1 MSARVRVSP
10 HPRQRAGTFEVFN
23 RRYGPIPGAD
33 GSIIR
38 PWDDAE
44 VLQAFDSE
52 CFDFVWTVVESS
64 TGNGNL
70 YLVPGFAT
78 VNYLGRVLCSRPYPD
93 SELMAPGY
101 LY

>member
-10 HPRQRAGTFEVFN
+10 HPRQRAGTYEVFA
-23 RRYGPIPGAD
+23 RRYGPLEALD
-33 GSIIR
+33 GGIVR
-38 PWDDAE
+38 AWDDTE

-52 CFDFVWTVVESS
+52 CFDFVWTLVEGDS
-64 TGNGNL
+64 GGKL

-78 VNYLGRVLCSRPYPD
+78 VNYVGRVLCERPWPD
-93 SELMAPGY
+93 SELLAPGY